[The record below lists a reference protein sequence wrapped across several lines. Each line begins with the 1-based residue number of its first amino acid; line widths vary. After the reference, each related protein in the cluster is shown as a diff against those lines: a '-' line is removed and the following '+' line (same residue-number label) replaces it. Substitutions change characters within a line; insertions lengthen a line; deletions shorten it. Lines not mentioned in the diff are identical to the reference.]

1 MPGEQLYYPANAN
14 IVMES
19 KMAYPEPTPV
29 LKGEDAEEF
38 LMRLE
43 TLRMTERQKRL
54 YKGAIKYYKEHT
66 PKER

>member
-1 MPGEQLYYPANAN
+1 
-14 IVMES
+14 MES